1 MEIRDANGNWHVK
14 CSRGGKPM
22 ESHSMFPADWDEA
35 RIRSE
40 ITSAWRSNK
49 VKKSME
55 MYGSPVQNQEC

>member
-1 MEIRDANGNWHVK
+1 
-14 CSRGGKPM
+14 M